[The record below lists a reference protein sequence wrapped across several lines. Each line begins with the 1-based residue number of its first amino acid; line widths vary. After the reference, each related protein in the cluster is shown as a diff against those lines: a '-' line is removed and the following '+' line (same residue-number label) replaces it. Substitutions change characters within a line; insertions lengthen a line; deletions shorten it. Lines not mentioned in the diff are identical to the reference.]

1 MQSRS
6 YIGIDSN
13 DDNEWILA
21 LLADGE
27 TVFFRTFQNTTSEL
41 VELVRFIC
49 DHCSRPKI
57 CLKPTSR
64 AALKLIKLIGGIPD
78 VEVVL
83 MSQAGLTMH
92 QAWLRQSSSG
102 ASPQASQAFML
113 ARCAERMI

>member
-13 DDNEWILA
+13 DDNEWIVA
-21 LLADGE
+21 LLAGGE
-27 TVFFRTFQNTTSEL
+27 TVSFRTVQNTTAEL
-41 VELVRFIC
+41 IELVRFIR

-64 AALKLIKLIGGIPD
+64 AAIKLIKLIGGIPN

-83 MSQAGLTMH
+83 MSPAGLTMH
-92 QAWLRQSSSG
+92 QAWLRQAS
-102 ASPQASQAFML
+102 AAPSPQASQAFTL
-113 ARCAERMI
+113 ARCAERMV